1 MYQFSPM
8 TERVQRIRERYR
20 STVPFV
26 DTARYRI
33 VTEFY
38 KEHGE
43 IVGIMKRAMNFRN
56 LCEKIPVV
64 IDDDDVVVGRYV
76 LTYKAAALYPENA
89 IDFLIDEL
97 KSGKLSTRESDPY
110 QYTEEDKEYILSTAE
125 FWNHESM
132 NAKMNP
138 YIPQTFSDLVDAG
151 VVFFPPKNICSQA
164 IGHFITNYMKAID
177 PGFAAIKAEAEA
189 KMAELE
195 DVGFMGA
202 DAEKYSFYHAVAI
215 CCEGIIT
222 LAKRYSAEAARMAE
236 GCTDSARKAE
246 LERIADTMG
255 WIMEHPAR
263 DFRDAIQA
271 LWFYEMCVMMDA
283 NMHGASIGRVDQYLG
298 PYAEADLAAGRITRE
313 QAQELMD
320 MYYLNVAAMNKVW
333 NERSSYSS
341 PGYTS
346 GQLMTLGGTDKDG
359 NDASNIVTYL
369 GLESVGRMYM
379 HSPSQAVRIH
389 KGTPKELWECA
400 LAVSKR
406 CGGLPTFENDDVII
420 PALMSR
426 GIKEEDVWNYSL
438 VGCVEPAMGGQE
450 WSACGGIG
458 IGTYFNL
465 VNCLLLAIN
474 DGKSYRVYPDGK
486 KRENQY
492 GPHTGY
498 LYEMTDI
505 EQVKQAY
512 LIQQRYFLK
521 WHVNI
526 TNMHETV
533 AREVLPQP
541 LVSATMDGCMENGR
555 DVMKGGAKYNSTGHS
570 AIGLGNV
577 VDSFNVIDHL
587 CFQEKKCTT
596 RELYDAL
603 INDWV
608 GHEELRDYILE
619 EMPHYGNGIPEY
631 DKYCTWV
638 SHEYAECVKS
648 MSSPRG
654 RYAPGNYPVTMNVV
668 YGKISAASPD
678 GRKSGTP
685 LSDGISAC
693 QGLDKSGPTAILRS
707 VSSFDQTEYSNGTLL
722 NMKFH
727 PTVLANDDGFTKL
740 RELMETYFQDM
751 GGMEMQL
758 NIVSTDTLHDAQ
770 LHPEKHKDLVVRVA
784 GFSAYFVEVYKAAQ
798 DDMIRRTEL
807 GL

>member
-1 MYQFSPM
+1 MYKFSPL
-8 TERVQRIRERYR
+8 TERVKRVRERYR
-20 STVPFV
+20 STVPFI

-38 KEHGE
+38 QQHGE
-43 IVGIMKRAMNFRN
+43 ITGILKRAMNFRN
-56 LCEKIPVV
+56 LCEKIPVI
-64 IDDDDVVVGRYV
+64 IDDDDMVVGRYV
-76 LTYKAAALYPENA
+76 TTYKAAALYPENA
-89 IDFLIDEL
+89 VDFLLDEL
-97 KSGKLSTRESDPY
+97 ADGSIATREADPY
-110 QYTEEDKEYILSTAE
+110 QYTEEDRKYILETAPY
-125 FWNHESM
+125 WNHESM

-138 YIPQTFSDLVDAG
+138 YIPKTFSELVDAG
-151 VVFFPPKNICSQA
+151 VVFFPPTNICSQA
-164 IGHFITNYMKAID
+164 IGHFVTNYKKAID
-177 PGFAAIKAEAEA
+177 PGFGAIKAEAEA

-195 DVGFMGA
+195 ETGFNG
-202 DAEKYSFYHAVAI
+202 DGAEKYSFYQAVAI

-222 LAKRYSAEAARMAE
+222 LAKRYSSHAGKLAET
-236 GCTDSARKAE
+236 CPDPKRKAE

-255 WIMEHPAR
+255 WIMENPAR

-271 LWFYEMCVMMDA
+271 LWLYEMCVMMDG

-298 PYAEADLAAGRITRE
+298 SYAERDLASGAITRE

-320 MYYLNVAAMNKVW
+320 LYYLNVAAMNKVW
-333 NERSSYSS
+333 GLRSSYSS

-346 GQLMTLGGTDKDG
+346 GQLITLGGTDKDG
-359 NDASNIVTYL
+359 NDASNVVTYMA
-369 GLESVGRMYM
+369 LEAVGRMYM
-379 HSPSQAVRIH
+379 HSPSQGLRVHRN
-389 KGTPKELWECA
+389 TPKKLWECA
-400 LAVSKR
+400 LSVTKR
-406 CGGLPTFENDDVII
+406 NGGV
-420 PALMSR
+420 PAFFSDESCEAALLTR
-426 GIKEEDVWNYSL
+426 GIKKEDVWNYSL
-438 VGCVEPAMGGQE
+438 VGCVEPSLGGKE
-450 WSACGGIG
+450 WPACGGIG

-474 DGKSYRVYPDGK
+474 DGKSYRVFPDGK
-486 KRENQY
+486 KRDVQY

-505 EQVKQAY
+505 EQVKEAY
-512 LIQQRYFLK
+512 LTQQRYFLQ

-533 AREVLPQP
+533 AREVLPLP
-541 LVSATMDGCMENGR
+541 LVSATMDGCMEKGK
-555 DVMKGGAKYNSTGHS
+555 DVMKGGAEYNSTGHS

-577 VDSFNVIDHL
+577 IDSFNVIDHL
-587 CFQEKKCTT
+587 CFQEHKCTT

-603 INDWV
+603 VNDWE
-608 GHEELRDYILE
+608 GYEDLRSYILDK
-619 EMPHYGNGIPEY
+619 MPHYGNGIPEY
-631 DKYCTWV
+631 DKYCRWV
-638 SHEYAECVKS
+638 SHEYASCVKS
-648 MSSPRG
+648 MESPRG
-654 RYAPGNYPVTMNVV
+654 HYAPGNYPVTMNVV

-685 LSDGISAC
+685 LADGISAC
-693 QGLDKSGPTAILRS
+693 QGQDKNGPTAILHS

-727 PTVLANDDGFTKL
+727 PTVLSNEDGFEKL
-740 RELMETYFQDM
+740 RQLMQTYFLDM

-758 NIVSTDTLHDAQ
+758 NIVSTETLRDAQ
-770 LHPEKHKDLVVRVA
+770 AHPDNYKDLVVRVA